1 MKDLERERERESKEK
16 VVLNID
22 IDIVWPPT
30 LPMFSLLNLVLLLV
44 LIQDV
49 QPLQIKIG
57 GLFTGIE
64 PPTNNGIL
72 SDRNAYPYFARV
84 VAPDTM
90 QASAIAKIVNKFEW
104 KNICIL
110 HRDDNYGIQGALAT
124 VANAKLNGINVISM
138 KSYNHKTSDAAK

>member
-1 MKDLERERERESKEK
+1 METPPTRIRNFATKILVGERERESKEK

-64 PPTNNGIL
+64 PPTNNGI
-72 SDRNAYPYFARV
+72 AR
-84 VAPDTM
+84 
-90 QASAIAKIVNKFEW
+90 
-104 KNICIL
+104 
-110 HRDDNYGIQGALAT
+110 
-124 VANAKLNGINVISM
+124 
-138 KSYNHKTSDAAK
+138 